1 MLWVARLQETRISFG
16 TLAGLSALALL
27 SAILVQFPGL
37 ALGLILTA
45 AVLAVLWHFR
55 PPNLDLW
62 KGMVLTAL
70 AFYII
75 LNYGFENLAFR
86 VGPVPVVVGES
97 LMFGAFGIVILRYR
111 GRVLK
116 RAAKDPPFICLLI
129 LLGLAFLH
137 LLWDVPHFGLYA
149 LRDASIYVES
159 LFFFLGSIWARDEK
173 NTQTLLNWFVLV
185 FLGNMFYNALFPLSL
200 KLQSLSPNSGVFQ
213 TVPIIGHFQDSPLFL
228 VAGAL
233 FFLWLGRR
241 VSGMSR
247 GLLWFFAV
255 IQLGE
260 LGILQTRSAYVGLG
274 LILLLLL
281 VFGEARKARQV
292 MGVVLAGLLALVV
305 LIKGVLVLGVTI
317 SGRVGPVDFGFLE
330 EQAKSVFS
338 VAQEGGGMEDDA
350 DRKDW
355 YGQVWQGI
363 TASTMTMV
371 WGEGFGEPLID
382 FRSYAKGIAVR
393 QPHNSTLSV
402 LARLGLM
409 GLAVWAIFHF
419 LILRSFYKGL
429 RARSLLDDV
438 SADLLL
444 WLFCLYLLFMVT
456 TSVQPLLEFSHGAV
470 PFYFLMGFALG
481 IVRRR
486 VSEQMNVR
494 CGALARAMPAEQ
506 NLA

>member
-1 MLWVARLQETRISFG
+1 MLATRLRETRISFG
-16 TLAGLSALALL
+16 TLAGLSSLALL
-27 SAILVQFPGL
+27 SAILVQFPTLVFGL
-37 ALGLILTA
+37 VLTV
-45 AVLAVLWHFR
+45 AVFAVLWHFR

-70 AFYII
+70 TFYII

-86 VGPVPVVVGES
+86 VGPVPVIVGES
-97 LMFGAFGIVILRYR
+97 LMIGAFGIVIWRYR
-111 GRVLK
+111 LSVLK
-116 RAAKDPPFICLLI
+116 RVAIDPPFICLLI
-129 LLGLAFLH
+129 LLGLAVLH
-137 LLWDVPHFGLYA
+137 LLWDVPRFGLYA
-149 LRDASIYVES
+149 FRDASIFVEG

-173 NTQTLLNWFVLV
+173 NTQTLLHWLVLV
-185 FLGNMFYNALFPLSL
+185 LLGNMLYNALFPLSL

-213 TVPIIGHFQDSPLFL
+213 KVPIIGHFQDSPLFL

-241 VSGMSR
+241 VTGMTR

-281 VFGEARKARQV
+281 VFGEVRKARQV
-292 MGVVLAGLLALVV
+292 TGVVLAGLLALVV
-305 LIKGVLVLGVTI
+305 LIEGVAVLGVTI
-317 SGRVGPVDFGFLE
+317 PGRVGPVDFGFLE

-338 VAQEGGGMEDDA
+338 VGKPGGGMEDDA

-355 YGQVWQGI
+355 YGQVWRRI
-363 TASTMTMV
+363 TASPVSML

-382 FRSYAKGIAVR
+382 FRSYSGERTGIAVR

-402 LARLGLM
+402 LARLGLL
-409 GLAVWAIFHF
+409 GLAVWMIFHF

-438 SADLLL
+438 SGDLLL
-444 WLFCLYLLFMVT
+444 WLLCLYLLFMVT
-456 TSVQPLLEFSHGAV
+456 ASVQPLLEFSHGAV

-481 IVRRR
+481 IVRWR
-486 VSEQMNVR
+486 VEGRGV
-494 CGALARAMPAEQ
+494 APWRACEG
-506 NLA
+506 LSG